1 MTESGTGTTPP
12 EPAKAGRKT
21 AIAEL
26 AASGPEGGQAGFWAF
41 SLSLYDRPGA
51 AAACLGLQDRFGAD
65 VNLLLLGFW
74 RARRGYAGWADTE
87 LDRVEAAVAPVN
99 AALAPLRE
107 ARRAL
112 KSLRELEPTADA
124 LYAEIKALELKLE
137 QVAQVWLAAASRVG
151 PARRGAKSPPDR
163 DDEIEAAAVHLGAY
177 LERIAPGSQ
186 QALQLGADLLK
197 IAFS

>member
-1 MTESGTGTTPP
+1 MTESGTGTTRG
-12 EPAKAGRKT
+12 ETGT
-21 AIAEL
+21 GL
-26 AASGPEGGQAGFWAF
+26 TDTGQPGFWAF

-51 AAACLGLQDRFGAD
+51 AAACLGLQDRCGAD

-74 RARRGYAGWADTE
+74 RARRGYIGWADTE
-87 LDRVEAAVAPVN
+87 LERVEAAVAPVN
-99 AALAPLRE
+99 AVLQPLRA

-112 KSLRELEPTADA
+112 KGLREIEPTADT

-151 PARRGAKSPPDR
+151 PAQRSAKSPPDR
-163 DDEIEAAAVHLGAY
+163 DDEIEAAAAHLAVY
-177 LERIAPGSQ
+177 LERIAPGDQ
-186 QALQLGADLLK
+186 AALQLGADLLR

>member
-1 MTESGTGTTPP
+1 MTDSDTGTIGGA
-12 EPAKAGRKT
+12 PAQAGQ
-21 AIAEL
+21 
-26 AASGPEGGQAGFWAF
+26 PGFWAF

-51 AAACLGLQDRFGAD
+51 AAACLGLQDRCGAD

-74 RARRGYAGWADTE
+74 RARCGYAGWADAE
-87 LDRVEAAVAPVN
+87 LERVEAAVAPVN
-99 AALAPLRE
+99 AVLQPLRE

-112 KSLRELEPTADA
+112 KALGEIEPTAGA

-151 PARRGAKSPPDR
+151 PGQRSAKSPPDR
-163 DDEIEAAAVHLGAY
+163 DDEIEAAAAHLAAY
-177 LERIAPGSQ
+177 LERLAPKDQ

-197 IAFS
+197 AAFS

>member
-1 MTESGTGTTPP
+1 MP
-12 EPAKAGRKT
+12 EPPKAGRKT
-21 AIAEL
+21 AIAEG
-26 AASGPEGGQAGFWAF
+26 AASGPEGSQAGFWAF

-51 AAACLGLQDRFGAD
+51 AAACLALQDRFGAD

-87 LDRVEAAVAPVN
+87 LDRVESAVAPVN
-99 AALAPLRE
+99 AVLAPLRE
-107 ARRAL
+107 TRRAL
-112 KSLRELEPTADA
+112 KSLCEIEPTADA

-151 PARRGAKSPPDR
+151 PAQRSTKIPPDR
-163 DDEIEAAAVHLGAY
+163 DDEIEAAAAHLAAY
-177 LERIAPGSQ
+177 LERIAPGDQ